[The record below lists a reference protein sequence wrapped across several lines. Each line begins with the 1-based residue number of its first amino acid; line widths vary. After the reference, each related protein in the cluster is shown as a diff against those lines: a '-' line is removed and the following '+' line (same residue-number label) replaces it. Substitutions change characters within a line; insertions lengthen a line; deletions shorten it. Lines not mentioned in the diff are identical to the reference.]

1 MTVSELIAELQE
13 FDGNMPVANIDTYNY
28 VVPID
33 CVEVCER
40 AGKKFVRV
48 YWRIVSFKRNLR
60 HVRDVLNVNWY
71 KYIKYC

>member
-1 MTVSELIAELQE
+1 MMTVYELIAELQE

-33 CVEVCER
+33 CVEEFER

-48 YWRIVSFKRNLR
+48 Y
-60 HVRDVLNVNWY
+60 
-71 KYIKYC
+71 

>member
-13 FDGNMPVANIDTYNY
+13 FEDDMQVAKIDTYNY

-33 CVEVCER
+33 HAEEFEC

-48 YWRIVSFKRNLR
+48 Y
-60 HVRDVLNVNWY
+60 
-71 KYIKYC
+71 